1 MVSFPKSFGIYKRFK
16 LEVLQIF
23 RHASFIEREY
33 ADRTPHSIERD
44 SHPDQLYGEL
54 KTLLLWSPNSFVKG
68 KVDLIVIELSDF
80 SF

>member
-1 MVSFPKSFGIYKRFK
+1 MVSVPKSFGIYERYK
-16 LEVLQIF
+16 LEVLQIL
-23 RHASFIEREY
+23 RHASFIEREC

-54 KTLLLWSPNSFVKG
+54 KTLFLWCSNSVVKG
-68 KVDLIVIELSDF
+68 KVDLFVIELSDF